1 MRSLF
6 AILFLLSANL
16 VAGSALAQD
25 GVLVA
30 NEQYGV
36 FVANETAAPG
46 DVATPQAAVP
56 PRAAQPGADAGD
68 PEAPQVIAESG
79 KALIVLFVLA
89 AILESAL
96 AWFFNLSFV
105 AAFFNGRNIKPM
117 ISGVFALA
125 VTFGFQSVL
134 LIGLFANYGYDT
146 AGADAHFLCR
156 LIESLVLAGGSAGVN
171 RLLRNLG
178 IRPVDPVAERNPVPQ
193 PLDAWIAV
201 EHRRVDASGPVDV
214 EIGTAGD
221 GGATSWMIAGQITGA
236 RPLTGFAK
244 WLLRDRSRF
253 PTSGGYVVTPGVPI
267 SVRLSWTKADGTIVH
282 SPVWGPNA
290 LADRAIV
297 DIDLTL

>member
-16 VAGSALAQD
+16 VVGPALAQG

-30 NEQYGV
+30 NEQDGI
-36 FVANETAAPG
+36 FVANEIAAP
-46 DVATPQAAVP
+46 VNAPAPQAAVP
-56 PRAAQPGADAGD
+56 VQADQRGAVAGD
-68 PEAPQVIAESG
+68 PGAPQVITESG

-96 AWFFNLSFV
+96 AWLFNLSIIAGV
-105 AAFFNGRNIKPM
+105 FNGRNVKPI
-117 ISGVFALA
+117 ISCIFALA
-125 VTFGFQSVL
+125 VTYGFQSVL
-134 LIGLFANYGYDT
+134 MINLFANYGYDT
-146 AGADAHFLCR
+146 RGTDAQFLCR
-156 LIESLVLAGGSAGVN
+156 LIEALVLAGGSAGVN

-178 IRPVDPVAERNPVPQ
+178 IRPIDPVAERNPTPQ

-201 EHRRVDASGPVDV
+201 KHHRDHSSGAVDV
-214 EIGTAGD
+214 EIGTTAAD
-221 GGATSWMIAGQITGA
+221 GTTGWAIAGQVSGGK
-236 RPLTGFAK
+236 PLSGFAR

-253 PTSGGYVVTPGVPI
+253 PASGGYVVTPGVLI
-267 SVRLSWTKADGTIVH
+267 QVRLSWTKADGTVIT
-282 SPVWGPNA
+282 SPVWGPFA